1 MSYKEIEFIANMG
14 MNVFTCEMC
23 GKVSRFKYLKR
34 PNEAVAALL
43 TDRKFMDI
51 CRKCAKRENGSK
63 NKRGW
68 ERIHEKETN

>member
-1 MSYKEIEFIANMG
+1 MSDKEIEFIGNVG
-14 MNVFTCEMC
+14 VNVFRCEMC
-23 GKVSRFKYLKR
+23 SNISKFKYLKR

-68 ERIHEKETN
+68 ERIHEKEAN